1 MVSRAEIAQRDDFVI
16 LKQAEVYDLDLDFS
30 QVENRYCQRF
40 L

>member
-1 MVSRAEIAQRDDFVI
+1 MVRRYDFGI
-16 LKQAEVYDLDLDFS
+16 LKQAEEVYDLDLDFS